1 MTNPSTKL
9 AESLEVL
16 KGLQNRG
23 GIAICSRD
31 MTRTHRE
38 WLVKCG
44 FVQLVMKGWYL
55 PSRVRQLTGV
65 ESTNLRIHETS

>member
-23 GIAICSRD
+23 VIAICSRD

-38 WLVKCG
+38 RLVKHG
-44 FVQLVMKGWYL
+44 FLHPVMKGWYI
-55 PSRVRQLTGV
+55 PSCVGQLTGV
-65 ESTNLRIHETS
+65 ESTKLRIHENS